1 MDTYIIP
8 AEVSVKDAEFF
19 RQKWQEYK
27 SGELDF
33 KGFEKIRVA
42 FGIYEQRVRIRT
54 SWRTLQALRQRIFA
68 SIYESQHSASF
79 RKRRRI
85 YRA

>member
-42 FGIYEQRVRIRT
+42 FGIYEQRVKD
-54 SWRTLQALRQRIFA
+54 S
-68 SIYESQHSASF
+68 
-79 RKRRRI
+79 
-85 YRA
+85 